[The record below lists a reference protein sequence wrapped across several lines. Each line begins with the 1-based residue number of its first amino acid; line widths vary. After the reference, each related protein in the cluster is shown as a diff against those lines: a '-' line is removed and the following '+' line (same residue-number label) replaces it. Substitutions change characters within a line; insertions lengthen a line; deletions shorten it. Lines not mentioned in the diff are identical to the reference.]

1 MGSSPTGPTYLSVL
15 IRLIRSSADPRHLGV
30 AVFPAPSINAA
41 GHECDTGV
49 VPLPDLLL
57 GRPPLT
63 RQAEAASGLD
73 RGVTIYWRD
82 GCPFCLRL
90 RLAVR
95 KYADRARW
103 VDIWSDPDGAAYVR
117 SVNDAGNEVVPTVVI
132 DGIPYTNPA
141 PSLVRNALAG
151 R

>member
-1 MGSSPTGPTYLSVL
+1 MFT
-15 IRLIRSSADPRHLGV
+15 ID
-30 AVFPAPSINAA
+30 AA
-41 GHECDTGV
+41 GHACDTEA

-63 RQAEAASGLD
+63 RQAEAAAGLD

-90 RLAVR
+90 RLAVH

-132 DGIPYTNPA
+132 DGIPHTNPT
-141 PSLVRNALAG
+141 PSLVRNALA
-151 R
+151 RR

>member
-1 MGSSPTGPTYLSVL
+1 
-15 IRLIRSSADPRHLGV
+15 
-30 AVFPAPSINAA
+30 
-41 GHECDTGV
+41 
-49 VPLPDLLL
+49 
-57 GRPPLT
+57 
-63 RQAEAASGLD
+63 
-73 RGVTIYWRD
+73 
-82 GCPFCLRL
+82 LRL

-117 SVNDAGNEVVPTVVI
+117 CVNDAGNEVVPTVVI
-132 DGIPYTNPA
+132 DGIPHTNPT